1 MGKEMKQ
8 FRMMAAMLGTVVA
21 LSACGGDDN
30 VLDAANVL
38 GLAAPQMY
46 FENATPG
53 NNTSYDLLVDGAALG
68 GETAITYPV
77 FTGFN
82 DIKTG
87 AHTIAFAQAGTTTAL
102 ASGSFGDAAKGH
114 NYTAIALGDTTGPAI
129 GLIDDPFGS
138 LPSNDRVRAFNAS
151 ANAQNLDIYIVAPG
165 TDVTASS
172 VTPKLAGV
180 AFKNAVPASG
190 QDSTALADGTYVIV
204 ATLAGSKTP
213 IFQSTQF
220 SVSNNADVLLTT
232 VPITGQSSPL
242 QPGQIHVLLALKKQT
257 DNKAASELINTL
269 TNQ

>member
-1 MGKEMKQ
+1 
-8 FRMMAAMLGTVVA
+8 MLGTVVA
-21 LSACGGDDN
+21 LSACGGGDN

-82 DIKTG
+82 DIKT
-87 AHTIAFAQAGTTTAL
+87 L

-114 NYTAIALGDTTGPAI
+114 NYTAISLGDTTGPAI

-138 LPSNDRVRAFNAS
+138 LPSNDQVRAFNAS

-213 IFQSTQF
+213 IVQSTQF

-242 QPGQIHVLLALKKQT
+242 QPGQIHALLALKKQT